1 MNNSCFDI
9 GRMADYFC
17 VSRIRQTGGEF
28 DQKCPVCGDKKFH
41 IDTANNRCFCNHCG
55 QGGGSMHYWSIMAH
69 GVPYDRDPDLKRT
82 ILREISDAFSNGA
95 EYKPVTPVKTKKSV
109 EYPSDSV
116 CNAVYQRILKSPLTE
131 LVDSHRADLHRRGL
145 TDSDIERLQYR
156 SFSLKRVA
164 REGISQ
170 DTKEFFDDEIATRC
184 IGWDTI
190 RRIGKA
196 TLAGYL
202 EMGRSVADLKP
213 VNVPGIFSIKGK
225 DGRTW
230 YGINMIN
237 GYLIPIRNA
246 LGEVVG
252 MQVRSM
258 EKNPKAK
265 YMAFS
270 SRGLPGGI
278 KGRNRVHHPLANHS
292 ESRKDSMEGYF
303 TEGPMKADI
312 IAILADRVASY
323 STSGCVAAI
332 HRMKSIAIVGV
343 SCTKDMIQDIKSEN
357 LTKVYNAL
365 DMDRY
370 LNLDVAKASGRL
382 RSKLKNAGFEVGAFM
397 WDTDRMDNII
407 DVLTKTCE
415 AKNLSVKSYQSKVH
429 HLMAITH
436 TLHDNRIKF
445 SHNWDDDLYL
455 SDGKSSKGLDD
466 YLLSYEIP
474 PAP

>member
-1 MNNSCFDI
+1 MRDSYFDI

-17 VSRIRQTGGEF
+17 VSRIRQSEREF
-28 DQKCPVCGDKKFH
+28 DQQCPICGDKKFH

-69 GVPYDRDPDLKRT
+69 GLPYDKDPDLKKT
-82 ILREISDAFSNGA
+82 ILREISDAFSSGT
-95 EYKPVTPVKTKKSV
+95 EYKSVTPIKTEKPV

-116 CNAVYQRILKSPLTE
+116 CNEVYQRLLTSPLTE

-145 TDSDIERLQYR
+145 TDKDIERLQYR

-164 REGISQ
+164 RDGISQ
-170 DTKEFFDDEIATRC
+170 DTREFFDDGIATSC

-196 TLAGYL
+196 TLAVYL
-202 EMGRSVADLKP
+202 EMGRVVADLKP

-225 DGRTW
+225 GGRTW
-230 YGINMIN
+230 YGVNMIN

-252 MQVRSM
+252 MQIRSM

-278 KGRNRVHHPLANHS
+278 KGRNRVHHPLTNHS
-292 ESRKDSMEGYF
+292 ESRKDATEGYF

-312 IAILADRVASY
+312 IATLADRAAGY
-323 STSGCVAAI
+323 STSACAASI
-332 HRMKSIAIVGV
+332 HRMKSLAIVGV
-343 SCTKDMIQDIKSEN
+343 SCTKGLVKDVKSEN
-357 LTKVYNAL
+357 ISKVYNAL

-370 LNLDVAKASGRL
+370 LNIDVNKATLRIMSMLKESGFGIGTF
-382 RSKLKNAGFEVGAFM
+382 A
-397 WDTDRMDNII
+397 WDLERIDNILSI
-407 DVLTKTCE
+407 LKTLCKKNGIQAELT
-415 AKNLSVKSYQSKVH
+415 QSRTQSTVAMVYK
-429 HLMAITH
+429 
-436 TLHDNRIKF
+436 LHENGIKF
-445 SHNWDDDLYL
+445 SHDWDDVEYRAE
-455 SDGKSSKGLDD
+455 GKPSKGLDD
-466 YLLSYEIP
+466 YLLNYEVLP
-474 PAP
+474 VL